1 MSEAA
6 VVDPRAAARNAR
18 VDPGDALPL
27 TIPRLLRERAEELG
41 ERVFTVC
48 DDASLTYREAERRS
62 ARLARAL
69 LAAGVGRGAHI
80 GLLYPNG
87 PDFVVGW
94 LAAARIGAVAVPF
107 STLSKPAELAVLL
120 RGADVEL
127 LLAARAHRS
136 HDYERALAE
145 AVPGVDLAAAG
156 PVLAPSAPVLRRIH
170 VRAPSPAL
178 HPQRSLDALLALADG
193 VGEDVLAAVEADVAP
208 SDAMVIVHTSGST
221 SEPKG
226 VVYAHGPLI
235 RHLDNLN
242 ALRRY
247 GRDEILFSSSP
258 WFWIGGFAYALLGTL
273 VAGAR
278 LVCSNAPDA
287 EGVLDV
293 LERERPTL
301 VNGFA
306 QSVAHLPQDP
316 TFARRDLSSIRRG
329 NLWPI
334 LPDAVRPKDPA
345 LRHGMLG
352 MTETGSVC
360 LLSPDEEDQPESR
373 RGSFG
378 RPAPGFET
386 RIVDFDSGRPCAP
399 GETGELQLRSPF
411 LMEGYHGRERHE
423 AFEPDGWFRT
433 GDLFSVDA
441 DGFHYFHGRRG
452 DLIKTAGANVSPR
465 EVEAVLADAAGL
477 RAHVVGLD
485 DAERGQRVAAA
496 IVSDAPVDL
505 AAVEALLRAR
515 LSSYKVPRTFLV
527 LSADRVPMLSSGKLD
542 LRGLKALFEARDAR

>member
-1 MSEAA
+1 MTGAGVEI
-6 VVDPRAAARNAR
+6 
-18 VDPGDALPL
+18 GDALPL
-27 TIPRLLRERAEELG
+27 TIPRLLRERADALG
-41 ERVFTVC
+41 DAVFAVC
-48 DDASLTYREAERRS
+48 DAAALTYREAERRS
-62 ARLARAL
+62 AQLARAL
-69 LAAGVGRGAHI
+69 LAAGVGHGAHV
-80 GLLYPNG
+80 GLLFPNG
-87 PDFVVGW
+87 ADFIVGW

-107 STLSKPAELAVLL
+107 STLSKPAELGGLL
-120 RGADVEL
+120 RGADVEI
-127 LLAARAHRS
+127 LLATRAHRS
-136 HDYERALAE
+136 HDYERTLAK
-145 AVPGVDLAAAG
+145 AVQGLDLGAGG
-156 PVLAPSAPVLRRIH
+156 PVLAPSVPVLRRIH
-170 VRAPSPAL
+170 LDAPSAAVHPA
-178 HPQRSLDALLALADG
+178 RSLAALLALADR
-193 VGEDVLAAVEADVAP
+193 VGDDVLAAVEDGVRPA
-208 SDAMVIVHTSGST
+208 DAMVIIHTSGST

-226 VVYAHGPLI
+226 VVHAHGPLI

-242 ALRRY
+242 RIRAY
-247 GRDEILFSSSP
+247 GCDEILFSSSP

-287 EGVLDV
+287 AGVLDV

-306 QSVAHLPQDP
+306 QSVAHLSKDP
-316 TFARRDLSSIRRG
+316 GFARRDLSSIRRG

-334 LPDAVRPKDPA
+334 LPDGVRPADPA

-360 LLSPDEEDQPESR
+360 LCSPDEADLPESR

-378 RPAPGFET
+378 RPAPGFES
-386 RIVDFDSGRPCAP
+386 RIVDPDTGRPCAA

-423 AFEPDGWFRT
+423 AFDPDGWFRT
-433 GDLFSVDA
+433 GDLFHADA

-505 AAVEALLRAR
+505 AAVEALLRER
-515 LSSYKVPRTFLV
+515 LSSYKVPRTFRV
-527 LSADRVPMLSSGKLD
+527 LSESQVPMLSSGKLD
-542 LRGLKALFEARDAR
+542 LRALKALFHAA